1 MELCVL
7 LVENVNLVVA
17 TPRPGHDLVLISL
30 KHDDRRVSKSG
41 TTDSGIGII
50 GHTMEVTKHDVIRDG
65 VRQGVGVL
73 IDVTRC
79 VRD

>member
-1 MELCVL
+1 M
-7 LVENVNLVVA
+7 NLAVA
-17 TPRPGHDLVLISL
+17 TPRPGHDLVLVPL

-41 TTDSGIGII
+41 ATDSGIGVI
-50 GHTMEVTKHDVIRDG
+50 GHILEVTRDDVVRDD
-65 VRQGVGVL
+65 VRQSIGVL